1 MFRLVSL
8 NLNGIRSAANKG
20 LIPWA
25 EELAADC
32 MGVQELKAQAADMT
46 PSLSVMAGMQGYFHH
61 AEKKGYSGV
70 GMYSKHTPSDVLI
83 GLGTHDS
90 TTEFDA
96 EGRWV
101 EVRFDKPGRK
111 LSLIS
116 CYFPSGSSSEDR
128 QQAKFRFLG
137 MIAPHLA
144 RLKAEREYIL
154 VGDVNIAHHEK
165 DLKNWKG
172 NLKNSGFLPEERAW
186 MTTLL
191 DPDQG
196 IGLVDVYRQLHPETT
211 DECYTWWSNRGQARA
226 KNVGWRIDYHL
237 ATPGLAP
244 LARQA
249 SIYKTT
255 WFSDHA
261 PLIVD
266 YDLTL

>member
-20 LIPWA
+20 LVPWTTD
-25 EELAADC
+25 LAADC
-32 MGVQELKAQAADMT
+32 MGVQELKCQAADLT
-46 PSLSVMAGMQGYFHH
+46 PNLSTIAGMQGYFHH

-70 GMYSKHTPSDVLI
+70 GMYSRHEPSDVLI
-83 GLGTHDS
+83 GLGTHD
-90 TTEFDA
+90 TTSEFDL

-101 EVRFDKPGRK
+101 ELRFDKPGRK

-116 CYFPSGSSSEDR
+116 CYFPSGSSSEER

-154 VGDVNIAHHEK
+154 VGDVNIAHQEK

-172 NLKNSGFLPEERAW
+172 NRQNSGFLPEERAW

-191 DPDQG
+191 DPAAG
-196 IGLVDVYRQLHPETT
+196 IGLVDVYRHLHPETT

-244 LARQA
+244 FARQA
-249 SIYKTT
+249 SIYKEQ

-261 PLIVD
+261 PLTVD
-266 YDLTL
+266 YDFTL